1 MVNSKETHTFAI
13 DILVRTFA
21 TQNGIQ
27 SLFTVSALEARL
39 VESLGTRGQKH
50 KHQKNVS
57 IQWCGGETYTRPEI
71 NTSLKGGQK
80 RTCLMV
86 YVHIGALVVDCR

>member
-57 IQWCGGETYTRPEI
+57 IQSVVETYTRPEI